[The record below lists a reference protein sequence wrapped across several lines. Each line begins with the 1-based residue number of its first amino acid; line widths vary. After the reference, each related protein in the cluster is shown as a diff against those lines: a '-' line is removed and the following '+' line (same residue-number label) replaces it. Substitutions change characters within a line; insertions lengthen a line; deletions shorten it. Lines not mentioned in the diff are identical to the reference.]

1 MELLSWC
8 SFELPLIFVGFAG
21 SAKSPRQCTFKI
33 TRKAKPGSVRA
44 YRRWGCFI
52 WAESVQAKVGCFLA
66 YKNIFCRST
75 GQILCRKIGPKLGP
89 MMLPLPSVSSGAP
102 WFGLPCY
109 FGSVSLRWFG
119 TLTTKKAS
127 AFRRKWYLTWGQ
139 YFAFFY
145 FKTQQLILEWQESP
159 KNLITA
165 ILTNNK
171 YMPCCKNWTRY
182 KSSKRQFKTV
192 TFHKLQK
199 CDWFISN
206 PSNLLMIESYG
217 FF

>member
-89 MMLPLPSVSSGAP
+89 MMQPLPSVSSGAP

-119 TLTTKKAS
+119 TLTTKKVRFGANDTS
-127 AFRRKWYLTWGQ
+127 HEVN
-139 YFAFFY
+139 
-145 FKTQQLILEWQESP
+145 ILRSS
-159 KNLITA
+159 I
-165 ILTNNK
+165 
-171 YMPCCKNWTRY
+171 
-182 KSSKRQFKTV
+182 SKRNSLFLNDKSRQRT
-192 TFHKLQK
+192 
-199 CDWFISN
+199 
-206 PSNLLMIESYG
+206 
-217 FF
+217 